1 MCQRRLGIRNR
12 VWSCGEGMTQKSEL
26 TRQRILECAL
36 HLFAEKGYEGTT
48 MRDIATEAGYSLG
61 LTYRYFTGKEDLV
74 LVLYRSLAVE
84 LETYVNTLPLAP
96 LADRFQ
102 LVVRKQLEIMEPHR
116 NTLFAIFGT
125 ALNPESKA
133 SVFGDNTADIRRQ
146 SRTIYLTV
154 VNSAKDAPRES
165 HRNQLATILY
175 GLHLIVVFFWMIDR
189 SRDTQ
194 RTSQFLTFLHDILI
208 LTLPLLR
215 LPPASKA
222 LGRLAQILGPLL
234 GDD

>member
-1 MCQRRLGIRNR
+1 
-12 VWSCGEGMTQKSEL
+12 MTQKSEL

-36 HLFAEKGYEGTT
+36 RLFAAKGYEETT
-48 MRDIATEAGYSLG
+48 MRDIAKEAGYSLG

-84 LETYVNTLPLAP
+84 LEAYVNTLPLAP

-102 LVVRKQLEIMEPHR
+102 SSVRKQLEFMDLHR
-116 NTLFAIFGT
+116 DTLSAIFGT

-133 SVFGDNTADIRRQ
+133 GVFGENTADIRRQ

-154 VNSAKDAPRES
+154 VNGAKDAPRES

-175 GLHLIVVFFWMIDR
+175 GLHLAVVFFWMIDR

-194 RTSQFLTFLHDILI
+194 RTSQLLTFLHDMLVLI
-208 LTLPLLR
+208 YPLLM
-215 LPPASKA
+215 LPPVSNA
-222 LGRLAQILGPLL
+222 LGRLAQIIGPLL